1 MIPNGA
7 DGAPAVCRKKV
18 STLTEAGIMRS
29 LKLTYDGDQHAT
41 AVKEPHHNSLAID
54 CPYTGKG
61 EEMSPG
67 NLVGIGV
74 AGCMLL
80 SMGALAQRDNLNLTG
95 TVVDIELTETD
106 KPFAHID
113 TITLAFNVPREFAA
127 DDRQKLERAAGVC
140 PIKASFRDDTVI
152 TATFNYGVQVA

>member
-1 MIPNGA
+1 MN
-7 DGAPAVCRKKV
+7 
-18 STLTEAGIMRS
+18 TLT
-29 LKLTYDGDQHAT
+29 LTYDGEQHGT
-41 AVKEPHHNSLAID
+41 AWKEPHHKSVAID
-54 CPYTGKG
+54 CPFTSKG

-80 SMGALAQRDNLNLTG
+80 SMGTLAQRDKLDLEG

-113 TITLAFNVPREFAA
+113 TITLVFNIPEEFSAT
-127 DDRQKLERAAGVC
+127 DRQKLEKAAGMC
-140 PIKASFRDDTVI
+140 PIKASFREETVI
-152 TATFNYGVQVA
+152 TAKYNYGTKAAAVA